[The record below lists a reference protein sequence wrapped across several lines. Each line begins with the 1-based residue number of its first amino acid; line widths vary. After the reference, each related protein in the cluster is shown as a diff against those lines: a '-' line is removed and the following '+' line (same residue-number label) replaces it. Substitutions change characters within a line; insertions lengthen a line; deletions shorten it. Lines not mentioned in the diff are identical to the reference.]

1 MRVKRRLI
9 FPIVL
14 VAGLITLCGDS
25 AISQNVFPPLPGV
38 DESNLQEEI
47 NFYTRTNNG
56 RGFVRSIYKKWPD
69 YVPEMM
75 EIIESYGLPKD
86 LIFLAVVESGL
97 NPNARSYRGAVG
109 MWQFIPSTARRYG
122 LINGRDERRD
132 INSST
137 NAACRYLAD
146 LYNRFGDWPLAL
158 AGYNNGEEN
167 VDQKSA
173 RYGGDFWTLKQR
185 GLLPAE
191 TRQHVTRIFAL
202 RNIFANPGK
211 YAFDFEAEDYSPEPV
226 MLVDKSGRRLH
237 RVKKGETIS
246 QIAANA
252 GLSWDELLGY
262 NFPEGRS
269 VIIGEGDVL
278 FLEP

>member
-1 MRVKRRLI
+1 M
-9 FPIVL
+9 
-14 VAGLITLCGDS
+14 
-25 AISQNVFPPLPGV
+25 
-38 DESNLQEEI
+38 
-47 NFYTRTNNG
+47 
-56 RGFVRSIYKKWPD
+56 
-69 YVPEMM
+69 
-75 EIIESYGLPKD
+75 
-86 LIFLAVVESGL
+86 
-97 NPNARSYRGAVG
+97 
-109 MWQFIPSTARRYG
+109 
-122 LINGRDERRD
+122 
-132 INSST
+132 
-137 NAACRYLAD
+137 
-146 LYNRFGDWPLAL
+146 
-158 AGYNNGEEN
+158 
-167 VDQKSA
+167 
-173 RYGGDFWTLKQR
+173 
-185 GLLPAE
+185 
-191 TRQHVTRIFAL
+191 TRIFAL